1 MTTMDDANWT
11 RFLDTLTPGM
21 RRFAQMIMARISYI
35 LDRDRIITIEDVQ
48 GLEDRAANQQR
59 QMKADELRQDDAD
72 ARMDRDEERLDRLE
86 AGG

>member
-1 MTTMDDANWT
+1 MTMDDANWT

-21 RRFAQMIMARISYI
+21 RRRYQALMARVSYI
-35 LDRDRIITIEDVQ
+35 INSDRVITMEDVMH
-48 GLEDRAANQQR
+48 LEDNDANQQR
-59 QMKADELRQDDAD
+59 QIRADEVRQDDAD